1 MEVNSD
7 TPTELLER
15 RNSESSSGARR
26 TRSRAS
32 SLRPSPPRL
41 ELAALPMSRE
51 TPPKRESQSSA
62 RLIKSETLGEEMSTC
77 LLQQSR
83 FCVFGVIAGMPFSVR
98 ARSYWP
104 FISLGIAGMGADL
117 LWGLLAPKEF
127 YGCREV
133 CEAYRKHVRGAR

>member
-15 RNSESSSGARR
+15 RTLSRR

-32 SLRPSPPRL
+32 SLRHSPPRL

-104 FISLGIAGMGADL
+104 FISLGVAGMGADL
-117 LWGLLAPKEF
+117 LWGLLAPTEF
-127 YGCREV
+127 YGCRAV

>member
-1 MEVNSD
+1 MTTHRD
-7 TPTELLER
+7 C
-15 RNSESSSGARR
+15 
-26 TRSRAS
+26 
-32 SLRPSPPRL
+32 
-41 ELAALPMSRE
+41 PMSRE
-51 TPPKRESQSSA
+51 TQ
-62 RLIKSETLGEEMSTC
+62 TLGEEMSAC

-83 FCVFGVIAGMPFSVR
+83 FCVFGVIAGLPFSVR

-133 CEAYRKHVRGAR
+133 CEAYRKHVRGPTSPPSSPPKTPGR